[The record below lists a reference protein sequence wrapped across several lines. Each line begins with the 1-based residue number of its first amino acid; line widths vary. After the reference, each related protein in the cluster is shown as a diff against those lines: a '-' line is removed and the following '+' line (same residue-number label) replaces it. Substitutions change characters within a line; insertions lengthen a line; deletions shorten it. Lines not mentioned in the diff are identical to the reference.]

1 MPETMPD
8 TAPDPSRTTVGSVAA
23 GRTDQAAPKARPR
36 PVTTAPRRRARRSH
50 RGEALVGLAMTTP
63 AVVLLLVFFVVPV
76 ALMFGL
82 AFTNARLISPRPAEF
97 TGVENFTSLYGDSL
111 FWASLRNT
119 AYFAVI
125 VVPVQAGLALVLA
138 MLVNAKV
145 RGRNFFRTVYFIPVV
160 TSMVVVSLLWRFI
173 YEPDGL
179 LNQLIGA
186 VSFGAWHGTDWLNNS
201 STAMPAIMI
210 MSIWQAVGFLMV
222 IWLAGLQTISADLY
236 EAAALDGASGWRLFR
251 NVTWPGLLQTRTFV
265 LITITI
271 AAFSLF
277 TQISV
282 MTQGGPLDSTTTVV
296 FMAVRTGY
304 EQHATGY
311 AAAVSLVFFVIVL
324 AISLAQ
330 RFLTRERD

>member
-1 MPETMPD
+1 MTVLTTPTRPEAARSATEP
-8 TAPDPSRTTVGSVAA
+8 PRRPSAA
-23 GRTDQAAPKARPR
+23 SRKAR
-36 PVTTAPRRRARRSH
+36 
-50 RGEALVGLAMTTP
+50 RGEALTGVLMASP
-63 AVVLLLVFFVVPV
+63 AVVLLVVFFVVPV
-76 ALMFGL
+76 LLMFGL
-82 AFTNARLISPRPAEF
+82 AFTNARLISPRPPEIVGF
-97 TGVENFTSLYGDSL
+97 DNFVTLFGDSL

-119 AYFAVI
+119 AYFAVV

-138 MLVNAKV
+138 LLVNAKV
-145 RGRNFFRTVYFIPVV
+145 RGTNFFRTVYFLPVV

-179 LNQLIGA
+179 LNQVIRA
-186 VSFGAWHGTDWLNNS
+186 VSFGHWQGTDWLTNPA
-201 STAMPAIMI
+201 TAMPAIML
-210 MSIWQAVGFLMV
+210 MSIWQAVGFHMV
-222 IWLAGLQTISADLY
+222 IWLAGLQTIPGELY

-251 NVTWPGLLQTRTFV
+251 HITWPALRATRTFI

-304 EQHATGY
+304 EQQATGY
-311 AAAVSLVFFVIVL
+311 AAAVSLVFFAIVL
-324 AISLAQ
+324 TISLVQ
-330 RFLTRERD
+330 RFLTRERA